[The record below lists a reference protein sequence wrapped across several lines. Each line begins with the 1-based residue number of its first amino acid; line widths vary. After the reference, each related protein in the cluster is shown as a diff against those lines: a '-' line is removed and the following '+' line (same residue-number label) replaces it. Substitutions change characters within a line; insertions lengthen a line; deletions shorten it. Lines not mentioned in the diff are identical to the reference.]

1 MNRTENS
8 EGLSQRRLF
17 RLLDDPRWR
26 MLVAVIMSL
35 IGWIVVTVGI
45 QPGTDRTI
53 NHVPVDFNYDAG
65 RYSVMGLSI
74 VNDPSKTVSLK
85 IYGNG
90 SDIGGLKKEDF
101 VVYPRYSSVKGPGQ
115 VDLSLDVKCTA
126 ENADSIRVNVLPAD
140 SEVRVVFDKIQEK
153 TVPVRV
159 VPKNVSVAE
168 GYTLYK
174 STPVPGEVVLKGPAS
189 ELDIISE
196 AVVEVTAEGKLDHTE
211 TLSAPLSFVD
221 EDGELVTP
229 NYVKPEDT
237 TADVM
242 LTVYKQVELPLVVD
256 LIHAPPGFD
265 QGSLR
270 YTLSQATLQV
280 AGPSNV
286 VDDLTELHI
295 GTIDLSSFALDKVY
309 EMPVE
314 LPNGLVTQENVSSV
328 TVNFETADLT
338 TKTFNLKAQDAVQ
351 IINLP
356 SSYNLE
362 VLSSRIRNV
371 VLCGPKDVLN
381 GLTAESVVARIDMDE
396 MNIVTGQQN
405 IAVNI
410 YVPAENQ
417 VFALGSYS
425 VSCQIESQ

>member
-1 MNRTENS
+1 MNRTENND
-8 EGLSQRRLF
+8 GLSQRRLF

-26 MLVAVIMSL
+26 MLVAVILSV

-53 NHVPVDFNYDAG
+53 NHVPVDFSYDSA

-101 VVYPRYSSVKGPGQ
+101 IVYPRYSSVKGPGQ
-115 VDLSLDVKCTA
+115 VDLSLEVKCTA
-126 ENADSIRVNVLPAD
+126 ENADNIRVNVQPPD

-159 VPKNVSVAE
+159 AAKNVSVAE

-174 STPVPGEVVLKGPAS
+174 STPVPGEVVLKGPER
-189 ELDIISE
+189 ELDMISE
-196 AVVEVTAEGKLDHTE
+196 AVVEITAEGKLDHTE

-221 EDGELVTP
+221 ENGEPVTL
-229 NYVKPEDT
+229 NYVKPEET

-242 LTVYKQVELPLVVD
+242 LTVYQEAELPLVVD
-256 LIHAPPGFD
+256 LIHTPPGFD
-265 QGSLR
+265 EESLR

-280 AGPSNV
+280 AGPSDV
-286 VDDLTELHI
+286 VSELTELHI

-309 EMPVE
+309 ELPVE
-314 LPNGLVTQENVSSV
+314 LPNGLVTQENVESV
-328 TVNFETADLT
+328 TVNFETAEMT
-338 TKTFNLKAQDAVQ
+338 TKTFNLKTEDAVQ
-351 IINLP
+351 VINLP
-356 SSYNLE
+356 SSYSLE

-371 VLCGPKDVLN
+371 VLCGPKDVLD
-381 GLTAESVVARIDMDE
+381 GLTAESVVVRIDMDE
-396 MNIVTGQQN
+396 LNIVTGQQN